1 MSTAAL
7 TVDEDYDYLV
17 RFLPEG
23 WQDQARKQGA
33 LRRCRKIPNAEVL
46 LRVLL
51 IHLAEGCSL
60 RETAVRA
67 REGGLVDMSDVAI
80 MDRLKVAGDWFLW
93 MNRELMKEW
102 VLRQP
107 ASVFG
112 SERQVRLVDGT
123 RIKEPG
129 PTGSSW
135 CIHYAI
141 GLPSL
146 QCTELEVCDSHDSGE
161 SFTRFGIRPGD
172 LFVGDRVYGARP
184 GIYHV
189 VDGGGDVL
197 VRYPVTNLP
206 LCDTRGRC
214 FNLLPR
220 LRSLRNTQTGQW
232 PVVLPWKDRELRGRV
247 CAIRKSRQAAERA
260 RQHVRRSAQKH
271 GSKTAPETEEAAGY
285 IFVFTTVDEAEMTP
299 TAVLEMYRGRWQV
312 ELVFK
317 RLKSILDLG
326 HLHKVDE
333 QGAKAWIHG
342 KLFVALMIETLLRQ
356 GESFFPW
363 GYPLRKAPE
372 PQQVPLA

>member
-1 MSTAAL
+1 MTDAAL
-7 TVDEDYDYLV
+7 RIEDDYDYLV
-17 RFLPEG
+17 SFLPDG
-23 WQDQARKQGA
+23 WREQAKTLGA
-33 LRRCRKIPNAEVL
+33 LKRCRKMPSAEVL

-67 REGGLVDMSDVAI
+67 RKGGLVDISDVAI

-93 MNRELMKEW
+93 MNQELMKKW
-102 VLRQP
+102 VAHQP
-107 ASVFG
+107 VSVFG
-112 SERQVRLVDGT
+112 SRRQVRLVDGT

-146 QCTELEVCDSHDSGE
+146 QCTQLEVCDCHGSGE
-161 SFTRFGIRPGD
+161 SFTRFKVCPGD

-184 GIYHV
+184 GIGHV
-189 VDGGGDVL
+189 ADGGGDVL
-197 VRYPVTNLP
+197 VRFPITNLP
-206 LCDTRGRC
+206 LCDVRGQRFDLLAHLRTLHGTRV
-214 FNLLPR
+214 
-220 LRSLRNTQTGQW
+220 GQW
-232 PVVLPWKDRELRGRV
+232 PVTMPWKDRNLCGRV
-247 CAIRKSRQAAERA
+247 CAIKKSRQAAEKARA
-260 RQHVRRSAQKH
+260 QLRRKAQKDN
-271 GSKTAPETEEAAGY
+271 SKTAPETEEAAGY
-285 IFVFTTVDEAEMTP
+285 IFVFTTIDEKEMRP
-299 TAVLEMYRGRWQV
+299 AAVLEMYRGRWQI

-326 HLHKVDE
+326 HLHKTDE

-342 KLFVALMIETLLRQ
+342 KLFVALLVETLLRH

-363 GYPLRKAPE
+363 GYPIREAPE
-372 PQQVPLA
+372 LQPVPVA